1 MKQLIY
7 LVFIICAGSFA
18 ACQRQ
23 TLADQCAHKTALIP
37 VQVDWSRSGINPTK
51 GDGDDFVHRV
61 SFRFFPKNGSK
72 PFELYLEG
80 NVHEGYLEVPTG
92 SYDILIMNESVH
104 DVYWLDMV
112 RFRNI
117 DAFESISAEVYPDNP
132 AVYDFYTP
140 AQNEQF
146 MLDLPKMA
154 SWSIRNYE
162 VTEETVVHTRA
173 PIELQTIDYTMYVPM
188 QRLTHDCRVIA
199 TVINLKSAQLIRGA
213 KRGFA
218 NKVLLASRV
227 SHNSPATLFFTF
239 NGRKP
244 LDGSKTDGTTEK
256 TFRTFGALPVLFDY
270 SLGVDVIFVD
280 GRRYYPDDP
289 SELEFQ
295 VTEHV
300 YSYFTKPGKSTRVL
314 PDKVE
319 IPIKL
324 ILPEVSGDID
334 VGDWGDDENVTIQ

>member
-1 MKQLIY
+1 MKQFISLVLI
-7 LVFIICAGSFA
+7 VIAGSFA

-23 TLADQCAHKTALIP
+23 TLVDQCVHKTALIP
-37 VQVDWSRSGINPTK
+37 VQVDWIRSGINPTK
-51 GDGDDFVHRV
+51 GEGDDFVHRV

-80 NVHEGYLEVPTG
+80 NVHQGYIEIPTG

-104 DVYWLDMV
+104 DIYWLNMV

-132 AVYDFYTP
+132 AAYDFYTP
-140 AQNEQF
+140 TQNEQF

-162 VTEETVVHTRA
+162 VTEEVVVETRA
-173 PIELQTIDYTMYVPM
+173 PIELQTKDYTMYVPM

-199 TVINLKSAQLIRGA
+199 TVKNLKSAQLIRGA

-218 NKVLLASRV
+218 NKVFLASRV
-227 SHNSPATLFFTF
+227 TYNSPATFFLTF

-244 LDGSKTDGTTEK
+244 IGDSKTDGTTEK
-256 TFRTFGALPVLFDY
+256 TFRTFGALPMLFDY
-270 SLGVDVIFVD
+270 SLGVDVVLVD

-289 SELEFQ
+289 FDLEFQ
-295 VTEHV
+295 VAQHV
-300 YSYFTKPGKSTRVL
+300 YSYFTKPGISTRVL

-319 IPIKL
+319 IPINL
-324 ILPEVSGDID
+324 ILPEVSGGVD
-334 VGDWGDDENVTIQ
+334 VGDWGDDDNITIE